1 MPRDVVLCRVR
12 LECHARPRIREAC
25 STGPFLVEGSVTVLR
40 LLSSLAC
47 PRRALHFGWGQPL
60 THSWIPEARVLTVD
74 EFLVWVERMY
84 RTGDP

>member
-1 MPRDVVLCRVR
+1 
-12 LECHARPRIREAC
+12 
-25 STGPFLVEGSVTVLR
+25 VTVLR